1 MTTTAVPLVCEPGGH
16 GGCQHCGRS
25 SRAFGKGGSAPDRVG
40 CLGEQFVFLH
50 SMLGQPGSGAVRLPA
65 TPYLTTPLCHL
76 RSRAYLPAIPSWEY
90 PLKGSPLH
98 ENFPIS

>member
-50 SMLGQPGSGAVRLPA
+50 SMLGQPGSPVPFDSRPPPTSPHHSATSGHGPTSPPSRLGNI
-65 TPYLTTPLCHL
+65 H
-76 RSRAYLPAIPSWEY
+76 
-90 PLKGSPLH
+90 
-98 ENFPIS
+98 